1 MSITKPKT
9 KKELRQILGLLRYG
23 RLWIEGYTQAVK
35 FSYDKLT
42 EEEVTWTKEDEGRF
56 EKLKQKLITA
66 PALSLPALEKP
77 FYLFVNIDNG
87 VAHGVLTQ
95 DWGRSKKPIA
105 YLSKLLDPVSRGW
118 PTCIQAVATPS
129 LLVEESRKL
138 TFGGKLKVYTPHSMR
153 SILNQKA
160 EKWLTGFRILKYEA
174 ILIDR
179 NDLELVTD
187 KHLNPAQFLYGE
199 AVEELEHNCLD
210 IIDYQTKVREDLTD
224 QPLQGGEILYINGSS
239 RCMQGRWKSGCAIIN
254 GQKMTVA
261 EKGKLPPNWLAQACE
276 LYALVQAL
284 KLIGHGRGTIYT
296 DSKYAFG
303 VVHTFGKIWE
313 ERGLLN
319 SKRKGLIHEGL
330 ILEVLKALRSPEE
343 IAGVHIKGHQRGMA
357 PEIRRNNLADREA
370 KDAAE
375 NGKEKVMIVL
385 TSKDKES
392 EAPRFSKQEEERL
405 KEIGAEID
413 DAGNWKLPDKR

>member
-1 MSITKPKT
+1 MAHRLSDTQVRGHPNRPEQSGIGH
-9 KKELRQILGLLRYG
+9 RQ
-23 RLWIEGYTQAVK
+23 T
-35 FSYDKLT
+35 
-42 EEEVTWTKEDEGRF
+42 F
-56 EKLKQKLITA
+56 E
-66 PALSLPALEKP
+66 
-77 FYLFVNIDNG
+77 
-87 VAHGVLTQ
+87 
-95 DWGRSKKPIA
+95 
-105 YLSKLLDPVSRGW
+105 
-118 PTCIQAVATPS
+118 
-129 LLVEESRKL
+129 
-138 TFGGKLKVYTPHSMR
+138 
-153 SILNQKA
+153 
-160 EKWLTGFRILKYEA
+160 
-174 ILIDR
+174 
-179 NDLELVTD
+179 
-187 KHLNPAQFLYGE
+187 HLNPAQFLYGE

-239 RCMQGRWKSGCAIIN
+239 RCIQGRWKSGCAIIN
-254 GQKMTVA
+254 GQKMIVA

-276 LYALVQAL
+276 LHALVQAL

-392 EAPRFSKQEEERL
+392 EAPRFSKQEKERL
-405 KEIGAEID
+405 KEIGAETD